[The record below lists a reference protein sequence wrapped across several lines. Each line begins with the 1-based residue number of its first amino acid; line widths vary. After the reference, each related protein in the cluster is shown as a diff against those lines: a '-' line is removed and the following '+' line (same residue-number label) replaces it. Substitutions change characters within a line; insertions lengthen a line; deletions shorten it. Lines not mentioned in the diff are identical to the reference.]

1 MNVTTLDRAAQGGQT
16 LILYV
21 RHTTLHLGAAG
32 RLNLG
37 NLGSPKLHSPV
48 QIVLVIR
55 IRNRYSSS

>member
-1 MNVTTLDRAAQGGQT
+1 MIGAKMNVITLDSAAQGGQT

-37 NLGSPKLHSPV
+37 NLGG
-48 QIVLVIR
+48 
-55 IRNRYSSS
+55 